1 MKISRI
7 LGAVALVLAIALIA
21 TGIVGNTFRSGDH
34 ALAKDYQE
42 AVSHEA
48 SIQKH
53 ADSAQKTAPSAVKK
67 AETAIKKTDAA
78 IKEADETFKTV
89 TSLFEGFESGKIND
103 EVVDRLMDASKAIE
117 DDLEELKVFEEA
129 LSENAEEYKTLLGSL
144 EDTKTDV
151 NDTANLLVFKM
162 MEEEF
167 ASAVKAL
174 NNAESKLD
182 AAFKG
187 VKDVYAKSDIEWTGE
202 TIQKSVHDT
211 PAALEDFVEAHQ
223 AIIDR
228 ANTLKEK
235 TDYIASEAQT
245 ALNESASVSKADSL
259 KTSERIV
266 LLIGKAHIFIT
277 LTGFILLAIALIAIL
292 IPGKFA
298 HAWKHVPVF
307 STFITAIVMVIIL
320 TYAHGNT
327 MNFAFESYG
336 DWASKWL
343 INMVNVLRSNASVG
357 MVALGMTF
365 VIITGGIDLAVG
377 STLAGISTVVMVILD
392 VSQSGFFTAHGLTG
406 WPNFLVAIGAGLLAG
421 LILGGLTGVGIT
433 KGRVPPFIVT
443 LGVMNIVRSVA
454 QYFTKSTK
462 IEVPKEFQVISNAT
476 LQEIIQAIAR
486 IFDKD
491 AIIVFPEKIKF
502 LGDLMLLQIFY
513 WIILAVIMY
522 VISKHTAFG
531 RHIYA
536 VGSNERTSRLS
547 GINVDRVKIKVYMLM
562 GLITAIA
569 AITQVARLRGVDVAS
584 AGSGLEMSAIAAVV
598 VGGTSMAGGRGS
610 IVGTLLG
617 VLIIGIMDT
626 LVILLHID
634 AFLSNAFIGAII
646 IFAVLMQRKDK

>member
-7 LGAVALVLAIALIA
+7 LGAVALVLAIVLIA
-21 TGIVGNTFRSGDH
+21 CGIAGNTFRTHDH
-34 ALAKDYQE
+34 ALANRYQE
-42 AVSHEA
+42 AVEHEA

-67 AETAIKKTDAA
+67 AETAIKQTDTAVKDA
-78 IKEADETFKTV
+78 QEALNTV
-89 TSLFEGFESGKIND
+89 TALYEGYQAGSISED
-103 EVVDRLMDASKAIE
+103 VVDRLLDTSKAIE
-117 DDLEELKVFEEA
+117 SDTESLKAFEEA
-129 LSENAEEYKTLLGSL
+129 IAENADAYKALLESIKSSGEEVK
-144 EDTKTDV
+144 
-151 NDTANLLVFKM
+151 DTAYTLVFGM

-167 ASAVKAL
+167 ASAVKSL
-174 NNAESKLD
+174 SNAESKLD

-187 VKDVYAKSDIEWTGE
+187 VKDVYTKSDIEWAGE
-202 TIQKSVHDT
+202 TIQKSKLDT
-211 PAALEDFVEAHQ
+211 PSTLEGFVEALTE
-223 AIIDR
+223 IEKM
-228 ANTLKEK
+228 TVSLKEK
-235 TDYIASEAQT
+235 TDFIASEAQV
-245 ALNESASVSKADSL
+245 ALNESAAVSKKDALSSSESL
-259 KTSERIV
+259 V
-266 LLIGKAHIFIT
+266 LLIGKTHIFIT
-277 LTGFILLAIALIAIL
+277 LTGVILLVIALIAIL

-298 HAWKHVPVF
+298 HAWKHIPVF
-307 STFITAIVMVIIL
+307 STFITAIVMIIIL

-327 MNFAFESYG
+327 MNFAFSSYG

-406 WPNFLVAIGAGLLAG
+406 WPNFLVAIGAGLIAG
-421 LILGGLTGVGIT
+421 VVLGALTGVGIT

-476 LQEIIQAIAR
+476 LQEIIQGIAR

-491 AIIVFPEKIKF
+491 AVVVFPESIKF

-522 VISKHTAFG
+522 IISKHTAFG
-531 RHIYA
+531 RHIFA

-562 GLITAIA
+562 GLIVAIA

>member
-1 MKISRI
+1 MKLSRI
-7 LGAVALVLAIALIA
+7 LGAIALVLAIALIA
-21 TGIVGNTFRSGDH
+21 TGIIGNTFRSDDH
-34 ALAKDYQE
+34 ALAQDYQA
-42 AVSHEA
+42 AVAHEA

-67 AETAIKKTDAA
+67 AETALKQTDTAV
-78 IKEADETFKTV
+78 KEAAETLETV
-89 TSLFEGFESGKIND
+89 TALYDGFRAGKINE
-103 EVVDRLMDASKAIE
+103 EVADRLMDASRAIE
-117 DDLEELKVFEEA
+117 EDLEELKVFEEA
-129 LSENAEEYKTLLGSL
+129 LLENAEEYKKLLEGIES
-144 EDTKTDV
+144 TKTDV
-151 NDTANLLVFKM
+151 EDTAYLLVFKM

-167 ASAVKAL
+167 NSAVKAL

-187 VKDVYAKSDIEWTGE
+187 VKDVYTRSDIEWTGE
-202 TIQKSVHDT
+202 TIQKSKHDT
-211 PAALEDFVEAHQ
+211 PDTLEGFIEAHKTI
-223 AIIDR
+223 AGM

-235 TDYIASEAQT
+235 TDYIVSEAQV
-245 ALNESASVSKADSL
+245 ALGESASVSKADSL
-259 KTSERIV
+259 KASERII

-277 LTGFILLAIALIAIL
+277 LTGVILLAAALIAIL

-421 LILGGLTGVGIT
+421 VILGGLTGVGIT

-476 LQEIIQAIAR
+476 LQEIIQAVAR

-491 AIIVFPEKIKF
+491 AVIVFPERIKF

-531 RHIYA
+531 RHIFA

-562 GLITAIA
+562 GLIVAIA

-610 IVGTLLG
+610 IIGTLLG

>member
-1 MKISRI
+1 MI
-7 LGAVALVLAIALIA
+7 
-21 TGIVGNTFRSGDH
+21 
-34 ALAKDYQE
+34 
-42 AVSHEA
+42 
-48 SIQKH
+48 
-53 ADSAQKTAPSAVKK
+53 
-67 AETAIKKTDAA
+67 
-78 IKEADETFKTV
+78 
-89 TSLFEGFESGKIND
+89 
-103 EVVDRLMDASKAIE
+103 
-117 DDLEELKVFEEA
+117 
-129 LSENAEEYKTLLGSL
+129 
-144 EDTKTDV
+144 
-151 NDTANLLVFKM
+151 
-162 MEEEF
+162 
-167 ASAVKAL
+167 
-174 NNAESKLD
+174 
-182 AAFKG
+182 
-187 VKDVYAKSDIEWTGE
+187 
-202 TIQKSVHDT
+202 
-211 PAALEDFVEAHQ
+211 
-223 AIIDR
+223 
-228 ANTLKEK
+228 
-235 TDYIASEAQT
+235 
-245 ALNESASVSKADSL
+245 
-259 KTSERIV
+259 
-266 LLIGKAHIFIT
+266 
-277 LTGFILLAIALIAIL
+277 
-292 IPGKFA
+292 
-298 HAWKHVPVF
+298 
-307 STFITAIVMVIIL
+307 IIL

-327 MNFAFESYG
+327 MNFAFASYG

-343 INMVNVLRSNASVG
+343 VNMVNVLRSNASVG

-392 VSQSGFFTAHGLTG
+392 VSQSGFFTANGLVG
-406 WPNFLVAIGAGLLAG
+406 WPNFAVAIFAGLLAG
-421 LILGGLTGVGIT
+421 VILGGLTGVGIT

-476 LQEIIQAIAR
+476 LREIIQAIAR

-491 AIIVFPEKIKF
+491 AVIVFPESISF

-522 VISKHTAFG
+522 IISKHTAFG

-562 GLITAIA
+562 GLIVAIA

-610 IVGTLLG
+610 IIGTLLG

>member
-1 MKISRI
+1 MKVSRI
-7 LGAVALVLAIALIA
+7 LGAVALVLAVVLIA
-21 TGIVGNTFRSGDH
+21 AGIAGSTFKSSDN
-34 ALAKDYQE
+34 ALANSYKD
-42 AVSHEA
+42 AVNHEA
-48 SIQKH
+48 SIKKH
-53 ADSAQKTAPSAVKK
+53 ADSASKTAPSAIKK
-67 AETAIKKTDAA
+67 AETAVKQTDSA
-78 IKEADETFKTV
+78 IKEAASALETV
-89 TSLFEGFESGKIND
+89 SGLYEGYLSGAIND
-103 EVVDRLMDASKAIE
+103 ETVDALLGASEKTLSDAGALKAFE
-117 DDLEELKVFEEA
+117 DT
-129 LSENAEEYKTLLGSL
+129 LSENKDAYIAIIESIEATGESVK
-144 EDTKTDV
+144 
-151 NDTANLLVFKM
+151 DTAYQLVFAM

-167 ASAVKAL
+167 NSAIKAL
-174 NNAESKLD
+174 NNAESKLSS
-182 AAFKG
+182 AFTG
-187 VKDVYAKSDIEWTGE
+187 VQDVYTRSDIEWTAE
-202 TIQKSVHDT
+202 EISKTQMAKPSSHEEFVT
-211 PAALEDFVEAHQ
+211 ALSEISDIAEGY
-223 AIIDR
+223 
-228 ANTLKEK
+228 KEK
-235 TDYIASEAQT
+235 AAFITEEAASAQSAASAVSSKD
-245 ALNESASVSKADSL
+245 ALSFTENL
-259 KTSERIV
+259 V
-266 LLIGKAHIFIT
+266 LLIGKAHIFVT
-277 LTGFILLAIALIAIL
+277 LTGIIFLAAALIAIL
-292 IPGKFA
+292 IPKKFA
-298 HAWKHVPVF
+298 YAWKHIPTF
-307 STFITAIVMVIIL
+307 STFITAVVMVIIL

-336 DWASKWL
+336 DWGSKWL
-343 INMVNVLRSNASVG
+343 INIVNVLRSNASVG

-377 STLAGISTVVMVILD
+377 STLAGIATVVMVILD
-392 VSQSGFFTAHGLTG
+392 VSQSGFFTAHGLVG
-406 WPNFLVAIGAGLLAG
+406 WPNFLVAIGAGLLTG
-421 LILGGLTGVGIT
+421 VILGGLTGVGIT

-513 WIILAVIMY
+513 WVILAVIMY
-522 VISKHTAFG
+522 IISKHTAFG

-562 GLITAIA
+562 GLIVAIA

-584 AGSGLEMSAIAAVV
+584 AGNGLEMSAIAAVV

>member
-1 MKISRI
+1 MKLSRI
-7 LGAVALVLAIALIA
+7 LGAVALIVSIALIA
-21 TGIVGNTFRSGDH
+21 AGIVGNTFQTADH
-34 ALAKDYQE
+34 ALAVRYKD

-53 ADSAQKTAPSAVKK
+53 ADSAAKTAPSAVKK
-67 AETAIKKTDAA
+67 AETAIKQTDAA
-78 IKEADETFKTV
+78 IKEATETLKTV
-89 TSLFEGFESGKIND
+89 QALYDGYQAGSIND
-103 EVVDRLMDASKAIE
+103 EVVDSLLNAAKGISEDLSGLKA
-117 DDLEELKVFEEA
+117 FEEA
-129 LSENAEEYKTLLGSL
+129 LLENAEEYKALLESMEVEKDSV
-144 EDTKTDV
+144 EDT
-151 NDTANLLVFKM
+151 AYLLVFQM
-162 MEEEF
+162 MKSEF
-167 ASAVKAL
+167 DAAVKSL

-182 AAFKG
+182 TAFKG
-187 VKDVYAKSDIEWTGE
+187 VKDVYARSDIEWAGE
-202 TIQKSVHDT
+202 TIQKSKHDT
-211 PAALEDFVEAHQ
+211 PETLEAFLQAHKLILDMT
-223 AIIDR
+223 AS
-228 ANTLKEK
+228 LKEK
-235 TDYIASEAQT
+235 TDFIVNEAQL
-245 ALNESASVSKADSL
+245 ALEASAAVSKADRLSN
-259 KTSERIV
+259 SERIV

-277 LTGFILLAIALIAIL
+277 LTGVILLAVALIAIL

-298 HAWKHVPVF
+298 YAWKHVPVF
-307 STFITAIVMVIIL
+307 STFITAIVMIIIL

-377 STLAGISTVVMVILD
+377 STLAGIATVVMVILD

-406 WPNFLVAIGAGLLAG
+406 WPNFLIAIGAGLLTG
-421 LILGGLTGVGIT
+421 VILGGLTGVGIT

-491 AIIVFPEKIKF
+491 AVVVFPESIKF

-513 WIILAVIMY
+513 WIILAVVMY
-522 VISKHTAFG
+522 IISKHTAFG

-562 GLITAIA
+562 GLIVAIA

-610 IVGTLLG
+610 IIGTLLG

>member
-1 MKISRI
+1 MKLSRI
-7 LGAVALVLAIALIA
+7 LGAIALVLAIALIA
-21 TGIVGNTFRSGDH
+21 TGIIGNTFRSADH
-34 ALAKDYQE
+34 ALAQDYQA
-42 AVSHEA
+42 AVAHEA

-67 AETAIKKTDAA
+67 AETALKQTDTAV
-78 IKEADETFKTV
+78 KEATETLETV
-89 TSLFEGFESGKIND
+89 TALYDGFRAGKINE
-103 EVVDRLMDASKAIE
+103 EVADRLMDASRAIE
-117 DDLEELKVFEEA
+117 EDLEELKVFEEA
-129 LSENAEEYKTLLGSL
+129 LLENAEEYKKLLEGI

-151 NDTANLLVFKM
+151 EDTAYLLVFKM

-187 VKDVYAKSDIEWTGE
+187 VKDVYTRSDIEWAGE
-202 TIQKSVHDT
+202 TIQKSKHDT
-211 PAALEDFVEAHQ
+211 PDTLEGFIEAHKTI
-223 AIIDR
+223 AGM

-235 TDYIASEAQT
+235 TDYIASEAQA
-245 ALNESASVSKADSL
+245 ALSASASVSKADSL
-259 KTSERIV
+259 KASERII

-277 LTGFILLAIALIAIL
+277 LTGVILLAAALIAIL

-421 LILGGLTGVGIT
+421 VILGGLTGVGIT

-476 LQEIIQAIAR
+476 LQEIIQAVAR

-491 AIIVFPEKIKF
+491 AVIVFPERIKF

-531 RHIYA
+531 RHIFA

-562 GLITAIA
+562 GLIVAIA

-610 IVGTLLG
+610 IIGTLLG